1 MNQTLSTLA
10 YDCWSVCICSTNDYF
25 WLTMEI
31 RFHST
36 IFNKGWKIPEHLL
49 VFVLDHPCFLADL
62 SATGSPSPTYP
73 PLWLLWKH
81 LTGCTRA
88 FARACLL
95 GMRTPQPQGWCQLL
109 ESLFQL
115 SKPTQPYPSARWVIV
130 VVLDLLQR
138 LAVTSYATTV
148 GYFSSGPLL
157 VIALTLS
164 QNLYPCYSRCSI
176 FTCWNAHSDAVLL
189 YREYCFFPIFN
200 MSFIWSMPFL
210 SKSYHWFTDFMCWG
224 KNKGG
229 IP

>member
-1 MNQTLSTLA
+1 MLS
-10 YDCWSVCICSTNDYF
+10 CWSLCHRQPLPNLPTSMIAVEALDRLHQGICQS
-25 WLTMEI
+25 
-31 RFHST
+31 
-36 IFNKGWKIPEHLL
+36 
-49 VFVLDHPCFLADL
+49 L
-62 SATGSPSPTYP
+62 SS
-73 PLWLLWKH
+73 
-81 LTGCTRA
+81 
-88 FARACLL
+88 

-224 KNKGG
+224 KIKEEFLRDGWTHSIECRLG
-229 IP
+229 Y